1 MRPVTVTRTGVGVSA
16 VVPVDYL
23 QSAFAIGFGAV
34 VTGGATYTI
43 QHTFDNVLD
52 STVTP
57 TWFNH
62 EDLIDE
68 TTNQD
73 GNYAFPIRGIRINQ
87 TVGTGSVALTVLQGN
102 PR

>member
-1 MRPVTVTRTGVGVSA
+1 MRPVSVSSSGVS
-16 VVPVDYL
+16 VSPTVPVDYL
-23 QSAFAIGFGAV
+23 QNAFSIGFGAV
-34 VTGGATYTI
+34 VTGAATYTI

-62 EDLIDE
+62 DDLIDE

-73 GNYAFPIRGIRINQ
+73 GNYSAPIRGIRINQ
-87 TVGTGSVALTVLQGN
+87 TVGAGSVRLTVLQGN
-102 PR
+102 S

>member
-1 MRPVTVTRTGVGVSA
+1 MRPVVVTSTGVSTSSI
-16 VVPVDYL
+16 VPVDYM

-34 VTGGATYTI
+34 VTGAATYTI
-43 QHTFDNVLD
+43 QHTFDNVLN

-57 TWFNH
+57 TWFSH
-62 EDLIDE
+62 ETLVDQ
-68 TTNQD
+68 TTSQD

-87 TVGTGSVALTVLQGN
+87 TVGAGSVALTVLQGD